1 MKKKLIYYM
10 IIYNLDINDL
20 GEYVYKEYLEV
31 NDMNKTLFEENI
43 DIYINDKKIK
53 FDFKYKIKIQ
63 KK

>member
-1 MKKKLIYYM
+1 M
-10 IIYNLDINDL
+10 IIYNLDVNDL
-20 GEYVYKEYLEV
+20 AEYVYKEYLEV